1 MIANENGN
9 KTRGKKK
16 SRRICMLC
24 CEKTDYGLAEHH
36 CGWQQ
41 WGSLSKHSLT
51 GMVGMKGGSLLFTK
65 QTKDGYITCLSTPGH
80 LWQVLAVEVPLS
92 SQCDALPPTWLTL
105 LSSRTRLCPN
115 FCRKKCRKTGQRYH
129 PVSLADRR

>member
-1 MIANENGN
+1 MRMAIKQE
-9 KTRGKKK
+9 GKRKAGEYVC
-16 SRRICMLC
+16 SAVRRQIM
-24 CEKTDYGLAEHH
+24 
-36 CGWQQ
+36 GWQNITAG
-41 WGSLSKHSLT
+41 GSSGAVCLT